1 MSNSQESLSREQ
13 NDTSAATPGKTLRR
27 LREEAELSVEAVSEA
42 TKISVTNIRA
52 IEEETYE
59 KLPAETFVR
68 GLVTLYGNFLG
79 IDGSRAAAEFLAKRE
94 KNDPAAGRQT
104 RLKKT
109 IYSSSLSPRK
119 LAEPSHIS
127 SASIALSL
135 LVIIIVSF
143 TAFSLYTSW
152 NPLAFLSQQTENMQT
167 SMQGIF
173 SSTPEQ
179 EAALATTDE
188 QLSYTLSVHFLK
200 DSEVVVKVD
209 DLEPVRQAFKGGE
222 IAHWSARNT
231 LQVTFDKP
239 EAATLTLNDNPLAF
253 PEPNGNQLPTLQLPG
268 DLLDQ

>member
-13 NDTSAATPGKTLRR
+13 QETSAATPGKTLRS
-27 LREEAELSVEAVSEA
+27 LREEADLSVEAVSEA

-59 KLPAETFVR
+59 KLPADTFVR

-79 IDGSRAAAEFLAKRE
+79 TNGSRAATEFLAERE
-94 KNDPAAGRQT
+94 KTDPAAGRQT

-109 IYSSSLSPRK
+109 VYSSSLSPRK

-127 SASIALSL
+127 SATIALIL
-135 LVIIIVSF
+135 LVVIIISF
-143 TAFSLYTSW
+143 TGFCLYTSW
-152 NPLAFLSQQTENMQT
+152 NPFAFLSEQTENMQT

-179 EAALATTDE
+179 ETTLATIDE
-188 QLSYTLSVHFLK
+188 QVSYTLSAHFLK

-209 DLEPVRQAFKGGE
+209 DLEPIQQTFKEGE
-222 IAHWSARNT
+222 IAHWSARDS
-231 LQVTFDKP
+231 LEVTFDKP
-239 EAATLTLNDNPLAF
+239 EAATLTLNDKALAF
-253 PEPNGNQLPTLQLPG
+253 PASMDNQLPTLQLPG
-268 DLLDQ
+268 DLLGQ